1 VYQDTDNGAVK
12 NEFTVS
18 VHAVN
23 QFWLWGVFFG
33 VVKTTHAEYT
43 VVLAGVQVIPRS
55 CVGKTLFGLNVGKVI
70 RVYVFLAIGIA

>member
-1 VYQDTDNGAVK
+1 
-12 NEFTVS
+12 
-18 VHAVN
+18 
-23 QFWLWGVFFG
+23 VFFG